1 MHDLLTLL
9 PANGRAVLTIVD
21 GAVTAVNVLTGAHHI
36 ATLESLIEL
45 LQAAGYTVTRG

>member
-1 MHDLLTLL
+1 MQDFINLL

-21 GAVTAVNVLTGAHHI
+21 GSVTAVNILTGTHHI
-36 ATLESLIEL
+36 ANLESLIEL